1 MMAQE
6 LSSQQI
12 EMLLAYAAPRLHT
25 TPQALREVYEREGMD
40 GLTRR
45 LGVSA
50 EVGEQVGALLRE
62 PDGLARLLQMPAV
75 QELLRRLGGG

>member
-1 MMAQE
+1 MAQE
-6 LSSQQI
+6 LSPQQI
-12 EMLLAYAAPRLHT
+12 EMLLTYAAPRLHT

-45 LGVSA
+45 MGVSA
-50 EVGEQVGALLRE
+50 DVGAQVGALLRE
-62 PDGLARLLQMPAV
+62 PDGIARMMQMPAV